1 MKKNKIKNIGTHE
14 PGVYAIINRSK
25 HKCYIG
31 QTADLQTRLST
42 HISRLEAGKHYC
54 EEMQDDYK
62 NNNIFEIIILA
73 ITEKYSDSRKCLEDY
88 YIMCLR
94 KRNIVLYN
102 DLHKANS
109 KENFFYRAS
118 YIDEKVR
125 NLVKEIQK

>member
-1 MKKNKIKNIGTHE
+1 MEQSKLKNVGTHK
-14 PGVYAIINRSK
+14 PGVYAIINHSK

-54 EEMQDDYK
+54 KEMQEDYK
-62 NNNIFEIIILA
+62 KNDIFEAIILVE
-73 ITEKYSDSRKCLEDY
+73 TKEYSDSRKCLEDY

-94 KRNIVLYN
+94 KRNVALYN

-118 YIDEKVR
+118 YADERVR
-125 NLVKEIQK
+125 KLISKI